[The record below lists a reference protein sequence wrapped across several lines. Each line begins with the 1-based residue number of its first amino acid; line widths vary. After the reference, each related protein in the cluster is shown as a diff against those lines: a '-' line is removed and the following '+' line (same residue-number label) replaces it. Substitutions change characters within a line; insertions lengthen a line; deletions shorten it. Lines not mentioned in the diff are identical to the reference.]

1 MSETELVTLQ
11 QQYRALQEQMRKL
24 GFAVPGSVI
33 ERYTVCATEGCHC
46 HADPPVKHGPYFQY
60 TRKLAGKTLSRRL
73 SPEQAERYREWI
85 ANRRRLDDLLD
96 QMDQL
101 SRQAADL
108 ITTHPTR
115 TVTH

>member
-1 MSETELVTLQ
+1 MSQTELAALQ
-11 QQYRALQEQMRKL
+11 QQYRALLDQVRGL
-24 GFAVPGSVI
+24 GFAVPGTVI
-33 ERYTVCATEGCHC
+33 ERYTVCGTAGCHC

-73 SPEQAERYREWI
+73 SPEQAEHYREWI
-85 ANRRRLDDLLD
+85 ANRRHLDDLLD

-108 ITTHPTR
+108 ITDRTQRTLTR
-115 TVTH
+115 